1 MGLGQVFTKIRENK
15 KISRYR
21 AAKEMRISYSFLRD
35 IEIGEKVPSVATLFQ
50 IAKYY
55 DTKLYKVFKEL
66 DA

>member
-1 MGLGQVFTKIRENK
+1 MGLGKVFTTIREK
-15 KISRYR
+15 KDLSRYE
-21 AAKEMRISYSFLRD
+21 AAKQIGISYSYLRD
-35 IEIGEKVPSVATLFQ
+35 IELGKKVPSVATLFQ